1 LKTLYFTAR
10 ARVADMFRLRCDTC
24 EFEHTA
30 DDEAGAYSTA
40 RNHEATNPA
49 HFVLIERE
57 E

>member
-1 LKTLYFTAR
+1 M
-10 ARVADMFRLRCDTC
+10 ADMFRLRCDTC
-24 EFEHTA
+24 EFEHAA

-40 RNHEATNPA
+40 RNHEATNPT